1 MLPADAILDTTPKV
15 GTPEAVERI
24 YVKYATGGRSELT
37 FKSYDS
43 GVESFYGTRRDFV
56 WLDEECEQK
65 IYAECLLRTLAT
77 VPGEPNGMILVTF
90 TPLCGHDRTG
100 ERLYPRGGRKP

>member
-1 MLPADAILDTTPKV
+1 MLPADTILDTTPKV

-24 YVKYATGGRSELT
+24 YIQHIAGGRSELT

-43 GVESFYGTRRDFV
+43 GVESFYGTKKDFI

-65 IYAECLLRTLAT
+65 IYANASCARLR
-77 VPGEPNGMILVTF
+77 
-90 TPLCGHDRTG
+90 LCRASPT
-100 ERLYPRGGRKP
+100 E